1 MSFVSVEFIILVI
14 LTLFIYYLPPFRKW
28 QPLVLIAAG
37 LVFYG
42 YDNHYR
48 SLLLISSALINFSAS
63 YLCLNARDRRLQ
75 VLSTTVGV
83 ILNLFLLVSFKY
95 GKALALTLDIQVGG
109 TSGIGSAIGE
119 LTMPIGLS
127 FFTFQGI
134 TLLVDALRNKI
145 DVQFQGENRSRFW
158 RHGTATFLFIGFF
171 PTLLSGPIM
180 KAHQFMPQ
188 IGVKRFK
195 DIDWQPCAKGL
206 ILGYFLKMV
215 IADNLKDQ
223 TFWLAYPHFIAYS
236 PTNLLIFLL
245 GYSVQLFADF
255 AGYSLI
261 AIAVARLAG
270 YGLPDNFNF
279 PYISTTISN
288 FWRRWHIS
296 LSTWLRDYL
305 YIPLGGNRRDS
316 LRTYVNLFI
325 VMVLGGLW
333 HGSTWNYGL
342 WGAYHGTLLMI
353 ERPFRDR
360 LANWQ
365 HPFLNLSKGLIV
377 FCLVTFGWLF
387 FKLTEFHQ
395 VVSYVKALGASGG
408 IYDVGKIRW
417 ILLYCVPIALYHAL
431 YLLKQ
436 HFGGFNIIVRDCLYA
451 AMLFAIIC
459 CSGSPSAFIYF
470 QF

>member
-14 LTLFIYYLPPFRKW
+14 LTLFVYYLPPFRKW

-109 TSGIGSAIGE
+109 TSGIGSVIGE

-145 DVQFQGENRSRFW
+145 NVQFQGENRSRFW
-158 RHGTATFLFIGFF
+158 RHGTATFLFIGFL

-195 DIDWQPCAKGL
+195 DIDWQLCAKGL

-245 GYSVQLFADF
+245 GYSVQIFADF

-279 PYISTTISN
+279 PYISTTFSN

-305 YIPLGGNRRDS
+305 YIPLGGNRKDS
-316 LRTYVNLFI
+316 LRNVRQPVHSDGFSEDCG
-325 VMVLGGLW
+325 MDP
-333 HGSTWNYGL
+333 
-342 WGAYHGTLLMI
+342 HGTT
-353 ERPFRDR
+353 
-360 LANWQ
+360 
-365 HPFLNLSKGLIV
+365 G
-377 FCLVTFGWLF
+377 C
-387 FKLTEFHQ
+387 
-395 VVSYVKALGASGG
+395 GARIMGH
-408 IYDVGKIRW
+408 
-417 ILLYCVPIALYHAL
+417 C
-431 YLLKQ
+431 
-436 HFGGFNIIVRDCLYA
+436 
-451 AMLFAIIC
+451 
-459 CSGSPSAFIYF
+459 
-470 QF
+470 